1 MDELQALSKQ
11 SKLEKFKGGEKFGG
25 SGFTGT
31 SDIGGGSADGLGGE
45 MMFVHL
51 DTSEDQE
58 YSKQEIDV
66 YLRQWKELLQTGG
79 ITAQVYNIG
88 SATTLVTV
96 PGYQSQQAKDFLLSR
111 PEVGGCYGKMR
122 FGVLAAFP
130 KISAPFRPLLFAR
143 SVGGQGAV
151 RQPRLSQGRVVARR
165 DRREKLMQ

>member
-1 MDELQALSKQ
+1 LAAADSQ
-11 SKLEKFKGGEKFGG
+11 GESFVGCAVVENHVCR
-25 SGFTGT
+25 T

-111 PEVGGCYGKMR
+111 PEVVKVR
-122 FGVLAAFP
+122 FDNQDYHKDEL
-130 KISAPFRPLLFAR
+130 
-143 SVGGQGAV
+143 
-151 RQPRLSQGRVVARR
+151 
-165 DRREKLMQ
+165 